1 MTNYPPPTP
10 DRLFVGDRVLSDR
23 DEIAMDRNKAVPG
36 AEAILRFYDA
46 RGWRNAVGPG
56 VRPALVVIDFSNA
69 FTRGVA
75 DFPGGGFAPE
85 IAETRRLLDVAREC
99 GLPVL
104 FTTIAYADTER
115 DPGLWGRKIPW
126 LSCCKMGSPAV
137 TIDATLGARPDEP
150 VIVKK
155 FASAFFE
162 TDLAARMSSLGVDT
176 IVLAGCTTSVCVRA
190 TAVDAM
196 QHGYRTLIAAEAV
209 GDFDA
214 ALHAVHL
221 RDLEARYA
229 DVMPVEDLLAY
240 FRSAHG

>member
-1 MTNYPPPTP
+1 M
-10 DRLFVGDRVLSDR
+10 V
-23 DEIAMDRNKAVPG
+23 MDRNRPAG

-46 RGWRNAVGPG
+46 RGQRDRIGPG
-56 VRPALVVIDFSNA
+56 SRPALVVIDFGNA

-75 DFPGGGFAPE
+75 DVPGGDFAAE
-85 IAETRRLLDVAREC
+85 IAQTRRLLVEARQNK
-99 GLPVL
+99 LPVL
-104 FTTIAYADTER
+104 YTTIAYSDTEHG
-115 DPGLWGRKIPW
+115 PGLWGRKIPW
-126 LSCCKMGSPAV
+126 LSHCEMGSEAV
-137 TIDATLGARPDEP
+137 AIDATLGPLPDEP

-155 FASAFFE
+155 FASAFFD
-162 TDLAARMSSLGVDT
+162 TDLAARMSNLGVDT

-196 QHGYRTLIAAEAV
+196 QHGFRALIAAEAV

-229 DVMPVEDLLAY
+229 DVMPVEDVLAY
-240 FRSAHG
+240 FRTVHG